1 MTQALR
7 PGFDQHVLTPVL
19 GVMFRNRADSPA
31 VSDGLIVTLKD
42 PQQPNLSPQALA
54 ANGYGVFVAHQ
65 VRGVGAAGA
74 ASPPATRRYTLA
86 VEDRL
91 GRYLPM
97 TMPVDL
103 PIKGLLELACLA
115 TSPGA
120 SLPFVPLF
128 NASTGTVPAGH
139 AEVRVD
145 LRLAS
150 NAQGAAWAR
159 LELWREDTDT
169 LLAEGLADARG
180 SALLVCAL
188 PALREPP
195 LRASPPGSQAPLKNW
210 SVSLRAFWNQA
221 IARAR
226 VPDLCDLL
234 HLPEV
239 PLLQGI
245 ASHRPLAPALLT
257 AGSPLVIRSDGS
269 SCVFVGA

>member
-1 MTQALR
+1 MTRTLR

-19 GVMFRNRADSPA
+19 GVMFRNRVDSPA

-42 PQQPNLSPQALA
+42 PQQPNLAPQALA

-65 VRGVGAAGA
+65 VRGVGSAGA

-91 GRYLPM
+91 GRYLPL

-103 PIKGLLELACLA
+103 PIDGLLELACLA

-120 SLPFVPLF
+120 ALPFVPLF
-128 NASTGTVPAGH
+128 NATTGTVPAGH

-150 NAQGAAWAR
+150 TSEGAAWAR
-159 LELWREDTDT
+159 LELWLEGPDT

-188 PALREPP
+188 PALRDPP

-210 SVSLRAFWNQA
+210 TVSLRAFWNQA
-221 IARAR
+221 IARAQ

-239 PLLQGI
+239 PLLQGT
-245 ASHRPLAPALLT
+245 ASQHPLAPALLT